1 VAGEYLSRKK
11 GRMIGEAKIT
21 GSIIAM
27 TGRQRGGW
35 ILSTEVDLILAPSH
49 DRNNWDY
56 QDIDYV

>member
-1 VAGEYLSRKK
+1 
-11 GRMIGEAKIT
+11 MIGEAKIT